1 MKPISKLVINQ
12 YRYDTP
18 DWPAYAAHL
27 EGGNDARWVLDEGGQ
42 PKKTGLICLGA
53 LWEDKLIGQLTLLPQ
68 PITIP
73 ETEWAGERDRTLRNQ
88 DSQPH
93 TETLV
98 QTFRVLEAYRRKGVG
113 TALQLE
119 ALRITKEFGCL
130 QMRSWSSLDK
140 HDSNY
145 QLKLNLGFGFHPA
158 VQVTPG
164 GKEISG
170 GYFIK
175 RV

>member
-1 MKPISKLVINQ
+1 MKPHPGLAIKQ
-12 YRYDTP
+12 FHPDTP
-18 DWPAYAAHL
+18 EWEAYAIHL
-27 EGGNDARWVLDEGGQ
+27 AYGNDARWVLDENAQ
-42 PKKTGLICLGA
+42 PKEAGLICLGA
-53 LWEDKLIGQLTLLPQ
+53 FLDGDLIGQLTLLPQ

-73 ETEWAGERDRTLRNQ
+73 ETEWAGDRDRTLRSK
-88 DSQPH
+88 DGQPH

-98 QTFRVLEAYRRKGVG
+98 QTFRVLETHRRKGVG

-119 ALRITKEFGCL
+119 ALRITKELGCL

-140 HDSNY
+140 HDTNY

-158 VQVTPG
+158 VQVTPSG
-164 GKEISG
+164 QKISG
-170 GYFIK
+170 GYFVK